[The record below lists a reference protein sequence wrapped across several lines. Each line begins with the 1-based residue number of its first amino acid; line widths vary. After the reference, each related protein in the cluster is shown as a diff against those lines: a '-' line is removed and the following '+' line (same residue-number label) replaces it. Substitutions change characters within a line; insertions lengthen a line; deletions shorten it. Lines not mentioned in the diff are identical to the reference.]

1 MRFLTISNINRKFIL
16 IGLIVNYWL
25 LHYGLAQ
32 RERILAICGLLFHL
46 NYRFSVSVSSII
58 CSYLAHFL
66 SPSSINRK
74 NLPGK
79 KIPLFW
85 EMKLSCS
92 SIKNFLYFLKRKIFL
107 YFKNGDPKKIP
118 YISGN
123 GAFLYFRELLLFQEV
138 TFQTRKMKKT
148 HP

>member
-1 MRFLTISNINRKFIL
+1 MQFLTIPNINRKFIL

-107 YFKNGDPKKIP
+107 YFKKWRPQKN
-118 YISGN
+118 S
-123 GAFLYFRELLLFQEV
+123 LYFRKWGFLIF
-138 TFQTRKMKKT
+138 
-148 HP
+148 